1 MDLSKNKLS
10 VYSSLGNSKMRRKY
24 GIFCVEGIK
33 SVKEIIGSFE
43 LESILMREDFVPDYK
58 LPECTVYRVTENEM
72 KKISNLKT
80 SSPIAAICK
89 LPQLGEHC
97 PEISENELYLM
108 IDGVQDPG
116 NLGTII
122 RTCHWFGIKNILASK
137 DTVDVFN
144 PKVIQSTMGSLSKVN
159 IFYCDLEKI
168 IRENNE
174 MPCYGL
180 LLDGKNIFKAKLQD
194 RGFIVM
200 GNEGNGISK
209 SLRALISDPLFIPP
223 ASDDHSE
230 SLNVAVATGITL
242 SIFCR

>member
-209 SLRALISDPLFIPP
+209 NLRALISDPLLIPP